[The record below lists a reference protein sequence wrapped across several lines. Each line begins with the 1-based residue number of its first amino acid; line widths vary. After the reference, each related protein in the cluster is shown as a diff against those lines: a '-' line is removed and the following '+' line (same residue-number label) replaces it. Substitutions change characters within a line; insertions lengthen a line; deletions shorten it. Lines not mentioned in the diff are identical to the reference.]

1 MFHQRSLQLNK
12 WASLSFKFEY
22 FWTEIFKL
30 ADWYKKKVM
39 IRDQVEMKEKV
50 KHRATLFLQ

>member
-12 WASLSFKFEY
+12 WASLSFKFGY